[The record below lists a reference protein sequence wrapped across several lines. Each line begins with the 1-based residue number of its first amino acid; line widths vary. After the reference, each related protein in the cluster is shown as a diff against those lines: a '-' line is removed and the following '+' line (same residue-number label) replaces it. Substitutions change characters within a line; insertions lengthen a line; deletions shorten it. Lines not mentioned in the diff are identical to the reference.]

1 MRHTST
7 VSLQPLYLMNSPFVH
22 GRAQAFAK
30 RAGSAAKAFEIAL
43 GRAASPAEL
52 EAAAGLDLVS
62 LCHALFN
69 LNEFVYV
76 E

>member
-1 MRHTST
+1 VST
-7 VSLQPLYLMNSPFVH
+7 VSLQPLYLLNSPFVH
-22 GRAQAFAK
+22 GRAAAFAK
-30 RAGSAAKAFEIAL
+30 RAGGAARAFEIAL
-43 GRAASPAEL
+43 GRPASAFEL
-52 EAAAGLDLVS
+52 EAAAGLDLKS